1 MMLHITP
8 TIAWLVGCDEIV
20 KLLQDARF
28 KSGHDVVSYQSLN
41 LSTHDRWNGYL
52 SMHGVSFVE
61 EILRHIEYVIPTD
74 SL

>member
-1 MMLHITP
+1 MTINITH
-8 TIAWLVGCDEIV
+8 TIAWLVGCDEVV
-20 KLLQDARF
+20 KLFQDARF

-41 LSTHDRWNGYL
+41 LSTHDRWNWYL
-52 SMHGVSFVE
+52 SMHGVSLVE

>member
-1 MMLHITP
+1 MLHITP
-8 TIAWLVGCDEIV
+8 TIAWLVGHDEGG

-28 KSGHDVVSYQSLN
+28 KSGHDVVNYQSLN

-52 SMHGVSFVE
+52 SMHGVGFVE
-61 EILRHIEYVIPTD
+61 EILRHIEYIIPTD